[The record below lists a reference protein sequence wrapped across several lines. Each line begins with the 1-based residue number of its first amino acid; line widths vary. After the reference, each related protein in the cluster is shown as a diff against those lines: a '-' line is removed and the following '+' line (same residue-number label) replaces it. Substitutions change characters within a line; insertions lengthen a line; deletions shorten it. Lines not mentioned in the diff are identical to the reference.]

1 MKRRRKVIAK
11 LVPHDK
17 VDVKRL
23 AQALVEITIQREQRR
38 KQREAAIEAER
49 HTEKDAS

>member
-11 LVPHDK
+11 LVPHDR

-23 AQALVEITIQREQRR
+23 VRALVEITIQQEQQR
-38 KQREAAIEAER
+38 KQREADESGEGKSA
-49 HTEKDAS
+49 